1 MTDKIKNPRVTT
13 NQRTIDTGLINK
25 EETFK
30 MLALAE
36 STGLPVLLVGPP
48 GVGKTKTVVEY
59 AKAWLNRDNA
69 MTKEDFM
76 NKLYILETDEGTKA
90 SEVKGMPDL
99 NTLFTQNK
107 LEINAP
113 ISGAEVVVINE
124 VDKASSNIRNSL
136 LGVMNEKFLFNG
148 KHKIPCQ
155 WRMFIA
161 TCNEIPKDEVDSPF
175 WDRFMLKVNV
185 GRVGAGDM
193 MQYFAKGAKD
203 YKNSITLNIP
213 TKEEIHNLE
222 IPSAKLEKFLNVA
235 YDKCT
240 DRTLTFV
247 PTIAKAVSHIWGLG
261 IDKSLIKTA
270 DIMIS
275 KEAAGQLMN
284 DLISKEMKSLLKE
297 IENLYSVKDPAEID
311 IAIARIEGLANGY
324 VSKGKLAIEELDEVE
339 SALNEVL
346 NNHEVKKREKD
357 IEAILAEALDTANIP
372 LPF

>member
-1 MTDKIKNPRVTT
+1 MTDKIKNQRVTAH
-13 NQRTIDTGLINK
+13 QRTIETGLINK

-36 STGLPVLLVGPP
+36 ATGLPVLLVGPP

-69 MTKEDFM
+69 MTRDDFM

-113 ISGAEVVVINE
+113 ISAAEVVVINE

-161 TCNEIPKDEVDSPF
+161 TCNEIPKEEENSPF
-175 WDRFMLKVNV
+175 WDRFMLKVHV
-185 GRVGAGDM
+185 GRVGAGDLIAYY
-193 MQYFAKGAKD
+193 QKGGKD
-203 YKNSITLNIP
+203 YKSSIDLNIP
-213 TKEEIHNLE
+213 SKEEINSVV
-222 IPSAKLEKFLNVA
+222 IPTDKLEKFINVA

-247 PTIAKAVSHIWGLG
+247 PTITKAVSHIWGLG

-270 DIMIS
+270 NIMIS
-275 KEAAGQLMN
+275 QEAAGKLMN
-284 DLISKEMKSLLKE
+284 DLISKEMKNLLKE
-297 IENLYSVKDPAEID
+297 IDNLYSVKDPAEID

-324 VSKGKLAIEELDEVE
+324 VSKGKLAVEELDEVE

-357 IEAILAEALDTANIP
+357 IESILADALDSMPTN
-372 LPF
+372 PF